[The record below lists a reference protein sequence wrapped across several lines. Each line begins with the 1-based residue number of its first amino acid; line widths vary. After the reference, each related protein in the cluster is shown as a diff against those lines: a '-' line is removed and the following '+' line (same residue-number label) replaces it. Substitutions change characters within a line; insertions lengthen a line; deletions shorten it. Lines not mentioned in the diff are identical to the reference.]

1 MTTANVAVPARDVEQ
16 VLREGGLSRFHRKA
30 ILVTGAAWTFV
41 AMEILLVGFVAPIFA
56 GLWDLD
62 GRMQGLVN
70 SAALAG
76 SLCGSLVL
84 GRLADRIGRRAI
96 FQYAILWYAL
106 FTALTALAWGPWSV
120 MTFRFLAGLGL
131 GGMLVVDPSM
141 LTEYLPPQRRGR
153 LLVFL
158 DFWWPVGLLVA
169 TGLSYVFLGPTFDR
183 FGDWS
188 WRYLFLAA
196 SFPAFLAFVAR
207 RTLPESP
214 YFLARRGRKQ
224 EAAEVLTQITGS
236 PVDPG
241 EFSAPEEPRSSMG
254 DLFATGLRSRAVT
267 TGLVWVALNI
277 SYYGLFLWLP
287 FVLQSEKDFHV
298 NVYLLLTLSA
308 LSQFPGYGAAIWLVE
323 RIGRKPTLAIFLLFG
338 GVSAYAF
345 AVADASGVYITALFF
360 VGFFNLGAWGAVY
373 PYTSETFPTRLR
385 SSAFGLMEGV
395 GKAAAIAGPYIFGN
409 LNDATG
415 STTWSLTFIAIV
427 MAAGGIVA
435 ALFGHETRGRALS

>member
-1 MTTANVAVPARDVEQ
+1 MTTAVAVPAPRDVEE
-16 VLREGGLSRFHRKA
+16 VLREGGLSSFHKRA

-56 GLWDLD
+56 ANWNLSGA
-62 GRMQGLVN
+62 MQGLVN

-96 FQYAILWYAL
+96 FQYSILWYAS
-106 FTALTALAWGPWSV
+106 FTALTAVSWGPWSV
-120 MTFRFLAGLGL
+120 MTFRFLAGLGI
-131 GGMLVVDPSM
+131 GGMLVVDPAM

-158 DFWWPVGLLVA
+158 DFWWPVGLLLA
-169 TGLSYVFLGPTFDR
+169 TGLSWIFIGHSIG
-183 FGDWS
+183 GDSS
-188 WRYLFLAA
+188 WRWLFLAA

-207 RTLPESP
+207 RSLPESP
-214 YFLARRGRKQ
+214 YFLARRGRDK
-224 EAAEVLTQITGS
+224 EAAEVLTEITGK
-236 PVDPG
+236 PVEPG
-241 EFSAPEEPRSSMG
+241 DFSVPEETESSARELVEPRWRG
-254 DLFATGLRSRAVT
+254 RAIT
-267 TGLVWVALNI
+267 TALVWIALNI

-287 FVLQSEKDFHV
+287 FVLQAEKSFSI

-323 RIGRKPTLAIFLLFG
+323 RIGRKPTLAAFLILG

-345 AVADASGVYITALFF
+345 AVADSQGVYVTALFF

-373 PYTSETFPTRLR
+373 PYTSELFPTRLR
-385 SSAFGLMEGV
+385 STAFGAMEGV
-395 GKAAAIAGPYIFGN
+395 GKAAAIAGPYLFGH
-409 LNDATG
+409 LKDATG

-427 MAAGGIVA
+427 MAAGGLVA
-435 ALFGHETRGRALS
+435 AVFGRETRGHRLA

>member
-1 MTTANVAVPARDVEQ
+1 
-16 VLREGGLSRFHRKA
+16 
-30 ILVTGAAWTFV
+30 
-41 AMEILLVGFVAPIFA
+41 
-56 GLWDLD
+56 
-62 GRMQGLVN
+62 
-70 SAALAG
+70 
-76 SLCGSLVL
+76 
-84 GRLADRIGRRAI
+84 
-96 FQYAILWYAL
+96 
-106 FTALTALAWGPWSV
+106 

-131 GGMLVVDPSM
+131 GGMLVIDPSM

-169 TGLSYVFLGPTFDR
+169 TGLSYIFLGPTFDR

-196 SFPAFLAFVAR
+196 AFPAFLAFVVR

-214 YFLARRGRKQ
+214 YFLARQGRSD
-224 EAAEVLTQITGS
+224 EAAEVLTEITGR
-236 PVDPG
+236 PVEPAA
-241 EFSAPEEPRSSMG
+241 FAASEEPRSSVR
-254 DLFATGLRSRAVT
+254 DLFADRLRGRAVT
-267 TGLVWVALNI
+267 TALVWIALNL

-287 FVLQSEKDFHV
+287 FVLQAEKDFHV
-298 NVYLLLTLSA
+298 DVYLLLTLSA
-308 LSQFPGYGAAIWLVE
+308 LSQFPGYAAAIWLVE
-323 RIGRKPTLAIFLLFG
+323 RVGRKPTLAAFLLLG

-345 AVADASGVYITALFF
+345 AAADTRAVYVTALFF

-385 SSAFGLMEGV
+385 SSAFGVMEGV
-395 GKAAAIAGPYIFGN
+395 GKAAAIAGPYIFGH

-427 MAAGGIVA
+427 MAVGGAVA
-435 ALFGHETRGRALS
+435 AIFGRETRGASLA